1 MCGPL
6 QRYSLQ
12 SLFNDHPPGFYGA
25 GRGAQMDTHGNM
37 FPHVQSP
44 TKHMAVLFINYI
56 ILYNLYLMITPQASA
71 AQGVAHRW
79 TGEVATMPS
88 LVRALSYRALSYHAK
103 SRRCQVWCVC
113 AHVTLHQEL
122 GSTIPCLTLHHVNL
136 STCIYCI
143 CTLPFSLGQ
152 AQPHYLHSLT
162 ICTITVP
169 YIWPGVPVIQ
179 VLSAM
184 QRAWTRLGLI

>member
-103 SRRCQVWCVC
+103 SRRCQVWCVFL
-113 AHVTLHQEL
+113 V
-122 GSTIPCLTLHHVNL
+122 
-136 STCIYCI
+136 
-143 CTLPFSLGQ
+143 
-152 AQPHYLHSLT
+152 
-162 ICTITVP
+162 TVP
-169 YIWPGVPVIQ
+169 LVTMPSRDDAKFGACVRMSPCTRNWALPYHALHCIMLILVRASTV
-179 VLSAM
+179 SA
-184 QRAWTRLGLI
+184 RCHSH